1 MSKGLGI
8 YHLLLFRSI
17 SYDVIALYT
26 PSFIL
31 VLSCVVVIFPV
42 ANHIISVKS
51 SVENRGI
58 VATNLCFLKF
68 SGLQGNNTSGG
79 DISIG
84 LTLSCLGDCMYNI
97 SKKGQMSILIVS

>member
-1 MSKGLGI
+1 M
-8 YHLLLFRSI
+8 FRSI

-31 VLSCVVVIFPV
+31 VLSCVVGIFPV
-42 ANHIISVKS
+42 ANRIISVKS

-68 SGLQGNNTSGG
+68 SDLLGNNTSGG
-79 DISIG
+79 DLSIG

-97 SKKGQMSILIVS
+97 SKKEQMSRSILIVS